1 MTDTMS
7 EPKISVVLPT
17 YNGASYIRESIESI
31 LSQTCGDWE
40 LIIVNDSSTDG
51 TLGIAEEY
59 AARDGRITVRSN
71 PENMKLPRSLN
82 AGFALAKGKYLTWT
96 SDDNRYKPEALTVM
110 SSYLDEHPEC
120 GLVYCDM
127 DIMGEDGGPGKAI
140 PMPGPERLVYENT
153 VGACFMYT
161 RAAMEAA
168 GCYDAGMFLAEDY
181 DYWMSI
187 YKQFPVAH
195 LGRSLYEYRRHG
207 KSLTGTR
214 MRDIMIQTARLKA
227 KHLDFI
233 LGKLDSPRDIRKLFD
248 QLKDA
253 GIIPD
258 RGCSSAFAKAG
269 PFLAARWLLRRVYL
283 RALVACKLIALSP

>member
-1 MTDTMS
+1 MS
-7 EPKISVVLPT
+7 EPKISIVLPT

-40 LIIVNDSSTDG
+40 LIIVNDCSTDG

-59 AARDGRITVRSN
+59 AVRDGRITVRSN

-96 SDDNRYKPEALTVM
+96 SDDNRYKPDALAVM
-110 SSYLDEHPEC
+110 ASYLDTHPEC

-127 DIMGEDGGPGKAI
+127 DIIGGDGSPGQAI
-140 PMPGPERLVYENT
+140 PLPVPERLVYENT

-161 RAAMEAA
+161 RKAMEAV
-168 GCYDAGMFLAEDY
+168 GCYDTGMFLAEDY
-181 DYWMSI
+181 DYWVRI
-187 YKQFPVAH
+187 YKQFPVVH
-195 LGRSLYEYRRHG
+195 LGRNLYEYRRHG

-214 MRDIMIQTARLKA
+214 MRDIMVQTARLKA
-227 KHLDFI
+227 KHLEFI
-233 LGKLDSPRDIRKLFD
+233 LGKLDSARDIRELFY

-253 GIIPD
+253 GITLD
-258 RGCSSAFAKAG
+258 GEQLAAFAEAG
-269 PFLAARWLLRRVYL
+269 PFLNARWLLRRVYM
-283 RALVACKLIALSP
+283 RALAACKRIALSP